1 MSRPTSIRSASR
13 TEARAASC
21 SSCRRRRGAM
31 ACVRSSI
38 PRRTSAAAS
47 ATSAICSACSTTTS
61 RARSG
66 FGDDDVREARP
77 YGLLRPAV
85 RPGDVVRR
93 QPQREAEGRL
103 HGEGRRSARGGRV
116 AGHALSRNQL
126 AYNPGG
132 MPENRPAVA
141 PPFDQGVFL
150 LHYNRGREAFQEGR
164 YAEARREL
172 EQAQRMR
179 PDDSDVLN
187 LLGLVYFKTNAFPE
201 AEVIYR
207 RLVRENANVF
217 ILHSNLGLILF
228 KQGKLDEAEQY
239 LLRAVEL
246 RPNYAKS
253 HLYLGLLYR
262 QRKKFGLALEH
273 LRFAGA
279 DKVVREVETEM
290 QHMASTQTKP
300 SPAIRDMPPPSP
312 KPSQAGVTTQK
323 IIPVDPRLL
332 TQPGKV
338 RKPETNPQT
347 AAVPAPP
354 VDLAAVTAARKLQE
368 AVDETQHAEEKRLDL
383 ERKIEGASKTFALH
397 ENGFLEINFAR
408 SATVKRGTV
417 SSYSGNLKFLA
428 ESGLVGTTAQ
438 TMVKAVGQGKIF
450 LYEKGRKTFLL
461 DLNEEF
467 IYVEG
472 SNPPAA
478 KATVASRVEPIYDSA
493 YQRKIDTV
501 KIFGK
506 GSLAISTSIEPLTLR
521 VTKEY
526 PLSISSNAL
535 VAWTG
540 NLIAAVMD
548 DQSLDNVMIASGDRA
563 GFKIRFEGDGVVVSE
578 Q

>member
-1 MSRPTSIRSASR
+1 
-13 TEARAASC
+13 
-21 SSCRRRRGAM
+21 
-31 ACVRSSI
+31 
-38 PRRTSAAAS
+38 
-47 ATSAICSACSTTTS
+47 
-61 RARSG
+61 
-66 FGDDDVREARP
+66 
-77 YGLLRPAV
+77 
-85 RPGDVVRR
+85 
-93 QPQREAEGRL
+93 
-103 HGEGRRSARGGRV
+103 
-116 AGHALSRNQL
+116 
-126 AYNPGG
+126 
-132 MPENRPAVA
+132 MPDTRPAVA

-279 DKVVREVETEM
+279 DKVVREVEAEM
-290 QHMASTQTKP
+290 QQNVQTKP
-300 SPAIRDMPPPSP
+300 SSVVRETPAP
-312 KPSQAGVTTQK
+312 KPVDARRNATTQK
-323 IIPVDPRLL
+323 IVPVRVDMV

-338 RKPETNPQT
+338 AKPATNPQT
-347 AAVPAPP
+347 TPVPQPPVPPP

-368 AVDETQHAEEKRLDL
+368 AVDEPQHVDEKRLDL
-383 ERKIEGASKTFALH
+383 ERKIEGASRTFALH

-408 SATVKRGTV
+408 SAYVKRGTV
-417 SSYSGNLKFLA
+417 SSYSGNLKFMA

-438 TMVKAVGQGKIF
+438 TMVKAAGQGKIF

-461 DLNEEF
+461 DLSEEF

-472 SNPPAA
+472 SNLLALED
-478 KATVASRVEPIYDSA
+478 TLTYRVEPIYDSA

-521 VTKEY
+521 VTKDY

-540 NLIAAVMD
+540 NLIAAVVD
-548 DQSLDNVMIASGDRA
+548 DQSLDNVMIESGDRA
-563 GFKIRFEGDGVVVSE
+563 GFKIRFEGEGVVVSE